1 MYLSCG
7 SIFGIANKLQNHEVR
22 IAVHHTNIIRT
33 RGGSS
38 TMVAEFSYGLS
49 GVWLEIMTVAFL
61 AVESSII
68 ALLGSGEKS
77 AETIIWY
84 LYNGRTYN

>member
-1 MYLSCG
+1 
-7 SIFGIANKLQNHEVR
+7 
-22 IAVHHTNIIRT
+22 
-33 RGGSS
+33 
-38 TMVAEFSYGLS
+38 MVAEFSYGLS